1 LYQGSPPVEPPPPEF
16 YQGSPLV
23 EPPPELLKRLLRNS
37 FAGSFK
43 AGCEGYRMSKRVD
56 RKVQSKV
63 KGLESEPATVHFP
76 PALESLVNEWYQM
89 TMIPKIRK
97 VSMI

>member
-1 LYQGSPPVEPPPPEF
+1 LYQGSPPI
-16 YQGSPLV
+16 
-23 EPPPELLKRLLRNS
+23 EPPPELLKRFFIKS
-37 FAGSFK
+37 IAGSSE

-63 KGLESEPATVHFP
+63 KSLESEPVVHFP
-76 PALESLVNEWYQM
+76 PTLVCLVKEWNQL
-89 TMIPKIRK
+89 TAITKIRK